1 MWRAAEK
8 PSKPFLQGL
17 KPIQSRRFTP
27 GLRPRPPKERNFFRK
42 LPVFANISVHDRTF
56 APACATGWAGRLE
69 AGATK
74 NRERVRDKKGAA
86 GGRGAFAKPNLETG
100 PGYLAFLGA
109 FLSAFLA
116 FFAMQISFRRSIVC
130 CPGMQSE

>member
-1 MWRAAEK
+1 MTEK
-8 PSKPFLQGL
+8 DEEKAHRL
-17 KPIQSRRFTP
+17 KPVLP
-27 GLRPRPPKERNFFRK
+27 GGRAGP
-42 LPVFANISVHDRTF
+42 FA
-56 APACATGWAGRLE
+56 AQGELE

-86 GGRGAFAKPNLETG
+86 VGCGAFAKPNLETG
-100 PGYLAFLGA
+100 PGYLAFLGD

-116 FFAMQISFRRSIVC
+116 FFAMQISFRPSVVC